1 MKIIEV
7 NVNNENKYLNQ
18 IANLEVQVLQNMEAN
33 GQIGQ
38 LFITGADDISEYIHS
53 KENTV
58 LVSVDGN
65 DRVDVATYITQG
77 QNMFTYNDITKYF
90 KVSDEYES
98 YVKSKY
104 ASEADY
110 KKSALDAYKLKL
122 KAYDY
127 ARNKVLQEF
136 PEYSSINEF
145 LKDELNSKSKF
156 DEKSPLREKINS
168 YMFEYVKNAQN
179 DGEKDAVHK
188 YEDFYWMTFSKMKDL
203 IYGKDSQG
211 KNGQNAITKELEE
224 NLNLEAEYEKLR
236 KESSLIIYNE
246 KKNFEPNKYFSANPQ
261 NSIEIDTYITDPN
274 KRSCGKA
281 RALVYEGI
289 KKHINNFFSNQ
300 ENDEIFLCSTLH
312 RDNVSSKYVS
322 EFFDLKDSIFVN
334 RRFGRDREVHITR
347 VKRDEAQEYLKHMA
361 EKLAVLYGYNPE
373 NIEISNEKK
382 VQILNEQKAYEKAE
396 FHRLN
401 RIRNRAKRGHLNIH
415 GYSTDTFKMYGNFM
429 RKKLNKI
436 QRLQQNLDDISR

>member
-18 IANLEVQVLQNMEAN
+18 IANLEEQVLQNMEAN

-38 LFITGADDISEYIHS
+38 LFITGAEDISEYIHS
-53 KENTV
+53 QNNTV
-58 LVSVDGN
+58 LVSVD
-65 DRVDVATYITQG
+65 DSDKVDAATYITQG

-90 KVSDEYES
+90 KASKEYES

-104 ASEADY
+104 ANETDY
-110 KKSALDAYKLKL
+110 KKAALEAYELKM

-127 ARNKVLQEF
+127 ARKKILQEF
-136 PEYSSINEF
+136 PKYSSINEF
-145 LKDELNSKSKF
+145 LQGELNGEGKF

-168 YMFEYVKNAQN
+168 YMFEYIRDVQN
-179 DGEKDAVHK
+179 SGVRDAIKK
-188 YEDFYWMTFSKMKDL
+188 YEEFYWMTFSQIRKL
-203 IYGKDSQG
+203 IYGKNQPRVI
-211 KNGQNAITKELEE
+211 KQNKATKELEE
-224 NLNLEAEYEKLR
+224 NLELEEEYDRLS
-236 KESSLIIYNE
+236 KEAHLIIYDE

-289 KKHINNFFSNQ
+289 KKHIQKFFSNP
-300 ENDEIFLCSTLH
+300 ENEEIFLCSTLH

-322 EFFDLKDSIFVN
+322 EFFDLKDSLFVN

-429 RKKLNKI
+429 RKKLKKI

>member
-58 LVSVDGN
+58 LVSVDDN
-65 DRVDVATYITQG
+65 DRVDAATYITQG

-104 ASEADY
+104 ASETDY

-322 EFFDLKDSIFVN
+322 EFFDLKDSLFVN
-334 RRFGRDREVHITR
+334 RRFGRDREVHICR
-347 VKRDEAQEYLKHMA
+347 VGRDEYKKYLDHIKKKVA
-361 EKLAVLYGYNPE
+361 ILYGYNPE
-373 NIEISNEKK
+373 GIAIPASEEIEILKEQLCYEQREISRLKRARTAQTYNGKINFKQRKIEK
-382 VQILNEQKAYEKAE
+382 IISLNERIKELQEEVEK
-396 FHRLN
+396 
-401 RIRNRAKRGHLNIH
+401 
-415 GYSTDTFKMYGNFM
+415 
-429 RKKLNKI
+429 
-436 QRLQQNLDDISR
+436 

>member
-1 MKIIEV
+1 M
-7 NVNNENKYLNQ
+7 
-18 IANLEVQVLQNMEAN
+18 
-33 GQIGQ
+33 
-38 LFITGADDISEYIHS
+38 
-53 KENTV
+53 
-58 LVSVDGN
+58 
-65 DRVDVATYITQG
+65 
-77 QNMFTYNDITKYF
+77 
-90 KVSDEYES
+90 
-98 YVKSKY
+98 
-104 ASEADY
+104 
-110 KKSALDAYKLKL
+110 
-122 KAYDY
+122 
-127 ARNKVLQEF
+127 
-136 PEYSSINEF
+136 
-145 LKDELNSKSKF
+145 KDELNSKSKF

-211 KNGQNAITKELEE
+211 KNSQNAITKELEE

-322 EFFDLKDSIFVN
+322 EFFDLKDSLFVN

-382 VQILNEQKAYEKAE
+382 VQILNEQKAYERAE

-436 QRLQQNLDDISR
+436 QRLQQNLDEISR